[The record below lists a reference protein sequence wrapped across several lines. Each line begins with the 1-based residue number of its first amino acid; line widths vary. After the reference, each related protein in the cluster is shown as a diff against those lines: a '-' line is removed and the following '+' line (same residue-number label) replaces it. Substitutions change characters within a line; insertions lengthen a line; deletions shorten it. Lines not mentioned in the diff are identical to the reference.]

1 MHIGRSRSVPVNDKE
16 ASLKGMDSFFR
27 VIPSTP
33 RVKEGD
39 VFSNASEAV
48 NTGKVISSWFI
59 RLLFIH
65 SKSNLLTYLNRNM

>member
-1 MHIGRSRSVPVNDKE
+1 MHIARSRSVPVNDKE

-48 NTGKVISSWFI
+48 NTGKVISSMV
-59 RLLFIH
+59 L
-65 SKSNLLTYLNRNM
+65 SVVVYPS